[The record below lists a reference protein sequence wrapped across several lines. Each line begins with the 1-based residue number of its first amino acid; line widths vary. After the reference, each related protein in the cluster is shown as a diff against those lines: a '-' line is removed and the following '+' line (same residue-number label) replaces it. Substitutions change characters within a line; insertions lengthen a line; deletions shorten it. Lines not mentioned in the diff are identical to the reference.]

1 MLAPPSDRPQSPPAF
16 EPLLL
21 QDPVADIGRTA
32 RRPTWWLDEEE
43 HARLMGVKPRAKT
56 PDAPRT
62 RFTVK
67 PRSEP
72 PRPAPAPEKAEALP
86 VADFSTLVPTLSAL
100 DRILQPLAAD
110 VPGIAPLLNRR
121 IKRIG
126 RLGAALGLATL
137 AAAVVF
143 FQ

>member
-1 MLAPPSDRPQSPPAF
+1 MLAPPSDRSPSPQAF
-16 EPLLL
+16 EPLQLH
-21 QDPVADIGRTA
+21 DPVADIGRAA
-32 RRPTWWLDEEE
+32 RRPTWWLDEDE
-43 HARLMGVKPRAKT
+43 HARLMGVKPRPAKA
-56 PDAPRT
+56 PDAPRP

-67 PRSEP
+67 ARVEP
-72 PRPAPAPEKAEALP
+72 PPPAPEKTEAP
-86 VADFSTLVPTLSAL
+86 PAADFSTLVPTLAAL

-110 VPGIAPLLNRR
+110 TPGIAPLLNRR

-137 AAAVVF
+137 AAVVVF